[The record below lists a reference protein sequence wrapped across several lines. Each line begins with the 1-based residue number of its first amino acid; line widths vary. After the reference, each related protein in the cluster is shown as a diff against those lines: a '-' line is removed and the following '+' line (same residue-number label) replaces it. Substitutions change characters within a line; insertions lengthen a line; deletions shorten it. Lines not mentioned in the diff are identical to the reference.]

1 MYSSSPLDIGQQ
13 APVTGIPLAP
23 TNQQYPT
30 HRYTPTAVKVPW
42 STILY
47 DCTADVPNFMVSMQ
61 QPRLSKA
68 LHAEAA
74 GLPSQQALAAAA
86 SCTNIASHVG
96 VLALP
101 LGILLT
107 SSAKDQSVTCRASGA
122 FFVLFSILTVCIS
135 NRIYS
140 YTYRA
145 RLRSQYILEESPCR
159 DCYLHFWC
167 EACALCQEY
176 RELKNRG
183 FDVSLGWHGNWERQK
198 ILGVPMPMAPAETET
213 GMRR

>member
-13 APVTGIPLAP
+13 APVTGIPVAP
-23 TNQQYPT
+23 TNHQYPT
-30 HRYTPTAVKVPW
+30 QRYTPTAVKVPW
-42 STILY
+42 STGLY
-47 DCTADVPNFMVSMQ
+47 DCTADV
-61 QPRLSKA
+61 
-68 LHAEAA
+68 
-74 GLPSQQALAAAA
+74 
-86 SCTNIASHVG
+86 ASHVG

-107 SSAKDQSVTCRASGA
+107 SASGA
-122 FFVLFSILTVCIS
+122 FFVLLSILTVCIS

-198 ILGVPMPMAPAETET
+198 ILGVPMPMPMPMAPAEMET

>member
-1 MYSSSPLDIGQQ
+1 
-13 APVTGIPLAP
+13 
-23 TNQQYPT
+23 
-30 HRYTPTAVKVPW
+30 
-42 STILY
+42 
-47 DCTADVPNFMVSMQ
+47 MVSMQ

-74 GLPSQQALAAAA
+74 GLPSQQAVYV
-86 SCTNIASHVG
+86 SFS
-96 VLALP
+96 
-101 LGILLT
+101 
-107 SSAKDQSVTCRASGA
+107 CRASGA

>member
-1 MYSSSPLDIGQQ
+1 
-13 APVTGIPLAP
+13 APVTGIPVAP
-23 TNQQYPT
+23 TNQKYPT
-30 HRYTPTAVKVPW
+30 QRYTPTAVKVPW
-42 STILY
+42 STGLY
-47 DCTADVPNFMVSMQ
+47 DCTADV
-61 QPRLSKA
+61 
-68 LHAEAA
+68 
-74 GLPSQQALAAAA
+74 
-86 SCTNIASHVG
+86 ASHVG

-107 SSAKDQSVTCRASGA
+107 SSAKDQSVSFFHEENNVASGA
-122 FFVLFSILTVCIS
+122 FFVLLSILTVCIS

-183 FDVSLGWHGNWERQK
+183 FDVSLGKH
-198 ILGVPMPMAPAETET
+198 I
-213 GMRR
+213 

>member
-1 MYSSSPLDIGQQ
+1 
-13 APVTGIPLAP
+13 APVTGIPVAP

-30 HRYTPTAVKVPW
+30 QRYTPTAVKVPW
-42 STILY
+42 STGLY
-47 DCTADVPNFMVSMQ
+47 DCTADV
-61 QPRLSKA
+61 
-68 LHAEAA
+68 
-74 GLPSQQALAAAA
+74 
-86 SCTNIASHVG
+86 ASHVG

-101 LGILLT
+101 LAILLT
-107 SSAKDQSVTCRASGA
+107 SSAKDQSVSFFHEENNVASGA
-122 FFVLFSILTVCIS
+122 FFVLLSILTVCIS

-183 FDVSLGWHGNWERQK
+183 FDVSLGEH
-198 ILGVPMPMAPAETET
+198 I
-213 GMRR
+213 

>member
-1 MYSSSPLDIGQQ
+1 
-13 APVTGIPLAP
+13 APVTGIPVAP

-30 HRYTPTAVKVPW
+30 QRYTPTAVKVPW
-42 STILY
+42 STGLY
-47 DCTADVPNFMVSMQ
+47 DCTADV
-61 QPRLSKA
+61 
-68 LHAEAA
+68 
-74 GLPSQQALAAAA
+74 
-86 SCTNIASHVG
+86 ASHVG

-107 SSAKDQSVTCRASGA
+107 SSAKDQSVSFFHEENKVASGA
-122 FFVLFSILTVCIS
+122 FFVLLSILTVCIS

-183 FDVSLGWHGNWERQK
+183 FDVSL
-198 ILGVPMPMAPAETET
+198 
-213 GMRR
+213 

>member
-13 APVTGIPLAP
+13 APITGIPVAP

-30 HRYTPTAVKVPW
+30 QRYTPTAVKVPW
-42 STILY
+42 STGLY
-47 DCTADVPNFMVSMQ
+47 DCTADVPNCCLTCWCPCITFGHIADIVSQ
-61 QPRLSKA
+61 GSI
-68 LHAEAA
+68 
-74 GLPSQQALAAAA
+74 S
-86 SCTNIASHVG
+86 
-96 VLALP
+96 
-101 LGILLT
+101 
-107 SSAKDQSVTCRASGA
+107 CRASGA
-122 FFVLFSILTVCIS
+122 FFVLLSILTVCIS

-198 ILGVPMPMAPAETET
+198 ILGVPMPMPMAPAEMET